1 MRKLLSLLLGV
12 FMLCALLA
20 GCDAPNESSQITTSI
35 YQELLNVYKEFIIS
49 EINEEDVSALEQ
61 SQFTSISPEVLKALK
76 NVTTNSSNYSMGYSV
91 KDINKDNTPELILID
106 SDYTVFAV
114 FTVVNDRIVVVD
126 DLLFENNHM
135 GGIDSEGTIYKTGY
149 SKGETGY
156 CSIYKLSSSGELVG
170 TTLGTVDSSDEIK
183 YYFTTSN
190 EKTYVTKEEYDE
202 LYSRYYYVFSNLRET
217 TKNSGI
223 EIKFILEFD
232 PK

>member
-35 YQELLNVYKEFIIS
+35 YQELLNVYKELLIS
-49 EINEEDVSALEQ
+49 EINGEDVSVLEP

-76 NVTTNSSNYSMGYSV
+76 NVTANSANYSMGYSV
-91 KDINKDNTPELILID
+91 KDINNDNTPELILID

-114 FTVVNDRIVVVD
+114 FTVINDRIVVVD

-156 CSIYKLSSSGELVG
+156 CSIYKLSASGELVG

-183 YYFTTSN
+183 YYFINSN

-217 TKNSGI
+217 TKSSGI